1 MARWQVQFQRDGT
14 SAQTKSSRV
23 SISPS
28 IGLFYEHFGLNTP
41 EYLQSAEAKIRSYQ
55 QAGIPFM
62 YTTFDDETDIED
74 VIVDKLALATL
85 EL

>member
-1 MARWQVQFQRDGT
+1 
-14 SAQTKSSRV
+14 
-23 SISPS
+23 
-28 IGLFYEHFGLNTP
+28 LLYEHFGLNTP
-41 EYLQSAEAKIRSYQ
+41 EYLQAAEAKIRNYH

-62 YTTFDDETDIED
+62 YTTFNDEPDIED